1 MKHRKTYLD
10 DLREQGNPYFE
21 HECPKCGWNAL
32 IDYFSEDGLEQGC
45 CEVISSRETHTDFGP
60 GFDIH
65 IKCTCPICNEE
76 FEYFDGSP

>member
-1 MKHRKTYLD
+1 MEKQTYLD
-10 DLREQGNPYFE
+10 DCRKHNTIYFD

-32 IDYFSEDGLEQGC
+32 SENGLEQGYC
-45 CEVISSRETHTDFGP
+45 DIILPQSALQL
-60 GFDIH
+60 FDSKTPLH